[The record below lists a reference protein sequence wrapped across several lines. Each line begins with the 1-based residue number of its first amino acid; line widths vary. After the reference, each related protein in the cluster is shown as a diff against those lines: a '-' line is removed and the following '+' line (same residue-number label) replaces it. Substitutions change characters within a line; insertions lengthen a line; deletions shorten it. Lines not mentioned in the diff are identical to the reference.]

1 MVFHAYP
8 GEVLAVRITLP
19 PVQKVVGPEAV
30 IVGTAGVGETFTIV
44 GVEVAEVHPAAM
56 IKVE

>member
-1 MVFHAYP
+1 MFHAYP

-19 PVQKVVGPEAV
+19 PAQNVVGPEGV
-30 IVGTAGVGETFTIV
+30 IVGTAGVGVTVTTT
-44 GVEVAEVHPAAM
+44 GVEVAEVHPAAI